1 MKRFAISA
9 GLTLAVAAALGTVP
23 AAAQSGTAQSGT
35 AQAGEGGRYVV
46 VLRSGAGADPVSVA
60 RSATGIELGSVYRS
74 ALNGFS
80 AELTPAA
87 VAALRDNP
95 NVAYVEKSAVA
106 HAHGQATPNGPVRI
120 GATANAGLKVG
131 DGRDER
137 VDVDVAVIDSGIDY
151 THPDLNVVRRVNCVG
166 VTSCVENAGMD
177 DNGHGSNVAG
187 IVGGLDN
194 GIGYVGVAPGARL
207 WSVKSLNSKG
217 SGSTEEIV
225 NGIDWVTAHADE
237 IEVVNL
243 SLGFDGTVQAVN
255 DAVNRAIAKGVVVVV
270 SAGNDKRD
278 VAEQSPANVPD
289 AITVSSLSDADG
301 KPGGLGDFA
310 WCNAK
315 NTNKDDTLSN
325 FSNFG
330 RGVDLAAPGDC
341 IRSAFKDGGY
351 SNYSGTSQA
360 APHVAGAAGWLTRG
374 SAKPTNRAGVLA
386 VRDRLVAT
394 GNANWTDTSGD
405 GAKEP
410 LLGMTDTT
418 VYPAG
423 GTAAPQATFV
433 PDCDRASRACTF
445 DAALTGGSGLSYS
458 WDFGDGT
465 TGTGVK
471 PAHTYAS
478 YGTYTVRL
486 TVTDSSGRTGRNQT
500 TFRLLAPNHNDKPTA
515 KVSGFCTVNGNCSLN
530 STGSYDPDGTIASYA
545 WNFGDGTTGTGAEIS
560 HQFPYDASGTYR
572 TTLTVTDDKGGTGAA
587 STTVTCTKLQW
598 YMTCSIG

>member
-9 GLTLAVAAALGTVP
+9 GLTLAAAAVFGPLP
-23 AAAQSGTAQSGT
+23 AAAQDAHAAPQ
-35 AQAGEGGRYVV
+35 EGARYVV
-46 VLRSGAGADPVSVA
+46 VLKNDAAADPVSVA
-60 RSATGIELGSVYRS
+60 RSAAGVRLGSVFRS
-74 ALNGFS
+74 ALDGFS
-80 AELTPAA
+80 AELTPTA
-87 VAALRDNP
+87 VAALRNNP
-95 NVAYVEKSAVA
+95 DVAYVEKSAVA
-106 HAHGQATPNGPVRI
+106 HAHGQATPNGTARI
-120 GATANAGLKVG
+120 GATANTGLKVG

-151 THPDLNVVRRVNCVG
+151 THPDLNVVRRVNCVA

-225 NGIDWVTAHADE
+225 NGIDWVTAHADQ

-243 SLGFDGTVQAVN
+243 SLGFDGTVQAVD
-255 DAVNRAIAKGVVVVV
+255 DAVKRAIAKGIVVVV

-278 VAEQSPANVPD
+278 VAEQSPANVAD
-289 AITVSSLSDADG
+289 AITVSSLSDGDG
-301 KPGGLGDFA
+301 KPGGLGGFA

-315 NTNKDDTLSN
+315 NTNKDDTLSD

-330 RGVDLAAPGDC
+330 RGVDIAAPGDC

-360 APHVAGAAGWLTRG
+360 APHVAGAAAWLTRG
-374 SAKPTNRAGVLA
+374 SAKPTDRAGVLA

-394 GNANWTDTSGD
+394 GNTNWTDTSGD

-410 LLGMTDTT
+410 LLDVTDTAA
-418 VYPAG
+418 YPAG
-423 GTAAPQATFV
+423 GTAGPQATFV
-433 PDCDRASRACTF
+433 PDCDRATRACTF
-445 DAALTGGSGLSYS
+445 DASLTGGSGLSYS

-471 PAHTYAS
+471 PSRTYAA
-478 YGTYTVRL
+478 YGTYTVKL

-500 TFRLLAPNHNDKPTA
+500 TFRLLAPNHNDRPTA
-515 KVSGFCTVNGNCSLN
+515 KVDGFCTVNGHCSLN
-530 STGSYDPDGTIASYA
+530 SAGSYDPDGTIASYR
-545 WNFGDGTTGTGAEIS
+545 WDFGDGTAGTGADVS
-560 HQFPYDASGTYR
+560 HQFPSTASGSYR

-587 STTVTCTKLQW
+587 STTVTCTRGQW

>member
-9 GLTLAVAAALGTVP
+9 GLTLATGALLGTLP
-23 AAAQSGTAQSGT
+23 AVAQGVEAAPQDGA
-35 AQAGEGGRYVV
+35 RYVV
-46 VLRSGAGADPVSVA
+46 VLKNGTVADPVSVA
-60 RSATGIELGSVYRS
+60 RSAAGVELGSVFRS

-87 VAALRDNP
+87 VATLRNDP

-106 HAHGQATPNGPVRI
+106 HAHGQATPNGTVRT
-120 GATANAGLKVG
+120 GAAANSGLRVG

-166 VTSCVENAGMD
+166 VTACVEDAGMD

-225 NGIDWVTAHADE
+225 NGIDWVTAHAAE

-255 DAVNRAIAKGVVVVV
+255 DAVGRAIAKGIVVVV

-278 VAEQSPANVPD
+278 VAEQSPANAPD

-301 KPGGLGDFA
+301 KAGGLGDFA

-360 APHVAGAAGWLTRG
+360 APHAAGAAGWLTRG
-374 SAKPTNRAGVLA
+374 SAKPTDRAGVLA
-386 VRDRLVAT
+386 VRNRLVAT

-410 LLGMTDTT
+410 LLDVTDTAA
-418 VYPAG
+418 YPAG
-423 GTAAPQATFV
+423 GTSAPQATFV
-433 PDCDRASRACTF
+433 PACDRATRACTF
-445 DAALTGGSGLSYS
+445 DASLTGGSGLSYS

-471 PAHTYAS
+471 PTHTYAS
-478 YGTYTVRL
+478 YGTYTVKL
-486 TVTDSSGRTGRNQT
+486 TVTDSSNRTGRNQT

-515 KVSGFCTVNGNCSLN
+515 KIDGFCTVNGHCSLRPAR
-530 STGSYDPDGTIASYA
+530 SADPPPTTPERGVPLPGRPVRLTAVPGFPLPGSGATRGPPGPRGSPADRP
-545 WNFGDGTTGTGAEIS
+545 GDRPG
-560 HQFPYDASGTYR
+560 SGCVR
-572 TTLTVTDDKGGTGAA
+572 RG
-587 STTVTCTKLQW
+587 CP
-598 YMTCSIG
+598 

>member
-1 MKRFAISA
+1 MRRFAISA
-9 GLTLAVAAALGTVP
+9 GLTAAAAAVFGTLPAVAQSVEAAP
-23 AAAQSGTAQSGT
+23 Q
-35 AQAGEGGRYVV
+35 EGARYVV
-46 VLRSGAGADPVSVA
+46 VLKNGTVADPVSVA
-60 RSATGIELGSVYRS
+60 RSAAGIELGSVYRS
-74 ALNGFS
+74 ALEGFS
-80 AELTPAA
+80 AELTPTAL
-87 VAALRDNP
+87 AALRANP

-106 HAHGQATPNGPVRI
+106 HAHGQATPNGTARI
-120 GATANAGLKVG
+120 GATANSGLKVG

-151 THPDLNVVRRVNCVG
+151 THPDLHVVRRVNCVA

-225 NGIDWVTAHADE
+225 YGIDWVTAHADE

-255 DAVNRAIAKGVVVVV
+255 DAVTRAIAKGIVVVV

-278 VAEQSPANVPD
+278 VAEQSPANVAD
-289 AITVSSLSDADG
+289 AITVSSLSDGDG

-341 IRSAFKDGGY
+341 IRSASKDGGY

-386 VRDRLVAT
+386 LRDRLVAT
-394 GNANWTDTSGD
+394 GSATWTDTSGD

-410 LLGMTDTT
+410 LLDVTDTAA
-418 VYPAG
+418 YPAG
-423 GTAAPQATFV
+423 GTTAPQATFV
-433 PDCDRASRACTF
+433 SDCDRATRACTF
-445 DAALTGGSGLSYS
+445 DASLTGGSGPSYR

-465 TGTGVK
+465 TGSGVK
-471 PAHTYAS
+471 PIHTYAA
-478 YGTYTVRL
+478 YGTYTVKL
-486 TVTDSSGRTGRNQT
+486 TVTDASGRTGRNQT

-515 KVSGFCTVNGNCSLN
+515 KADGFCTVNGHCSLN
-530 STGSYDPDGTIASYA
+530 SAGSYDPDGTLASYS
-545 WNFGDGTTGTGAEIS
+545 WNFGDGTTGTGSEVS
-560 HQFPYDASGTYR
+560 HQFPAGASGTYR
-572 TTLTVTDDKGGTGAA
+572 TTLTVTDDKGGTGSA
-587 STTVTCTKLQW
+587 SATVTCTKQQW
-598 YMTCSIG
+598 YMTCSID

>member
-9 GLTLAVAAALGTVP
+9 GLTLATGALLGTLP
-23 AAAQSGTAQSGT
+23 AVAQGVEAAPQDGA
-35 AQAGEGGRYVV
+35 RYVL
-46 VLRSGAGADPVSVA
+46 VLKNGTVADPVSVA
-60 RSATGIELGSVYRS
+60 RSAAGVELGSVFRS

-87 VAALRDNP
+87 VATLRNDP

-106 HAHGQATPNGPVRI
+106 HAHGQATPNGTART
-120 GATANAGLKVG
+120 GAAADSGLRVG

-166 VTSCVENAGMD
+166 VTACVENAGMD

-225 NGIDWVTAHADE
+225 NGIDWVTAHAAE

-255 DAVNRAIAKGVVVVV
+255 DAVGRAIAKGIVVVV

-278 VAEQSPANVPD
+278 VAEQSPANAPD

-301 KPGGLGDFA
+301 KAGGLGDFA

-374 SAKPTNRAGVLA
+374 SAKPTDRAGVLA
-386 VRDRLVAT
+386 VRNRLVAT

-410 LLGMTDTT
+410 LLDVTDTAA
-418 VYPAG
+418 YPAG
-423 GTAAPQATFV
+423 GTSAPQATFV
-433 PDCDRASRACTF
+433 PACDRATRACTF
-445 DAALTGGSGLSYS
+445 DASLTGGSGLSYS

-471 PAHTYAS
+471 PTHTYAS
-478 YGTYTVRL
+478 YGTYTVKL
-486 TVTDSSGRTGRNQT
+486 TVTDSSNRTGRNQT

-515 KVSGFCTVNGNCSLN
+515 KIDGFCTVNGHCSLN
-530 STGSYDPDGTIASYA
+530 SAGSYDPDGAIASYS
-545 WNFGDGTTGTGAEIS
+545 WSFGDGTTGTGADVS
-560 HQFPYDASGTYR
+560 HQFPSNASGTYR
-572 TTLTVTDDKGGTGAA
+572 TTLTVTDDKGGTGAV
-587 STTVTCTKLQW
+587 STTVTCTKQQW

>member
-9 GLTLAVAAALGTVP
+9 GLTLAAASVFGTLP
-23 AAAQSGTAQSGT
+23 AAAQSADAAPQDGA
-35 AQAGEGGRYVV
+35 RYVV
-46 VLRSGAGADPVSVA
+46 VLKNGAGADPVSVA
-60 RSATGIELGSVYRS
+60 RSAAGVELGSVYRS

-80 AELTPAA
+80 AELTPTA
-87 VAALRDNP
+87 VAALRNNP
-95 NVAYVEKSAVA
+95 NVAYVEKSSTA
-106 HAHGQATPNGPVRI
+106 HAHGQATPNGTARI

-255 DAVNRAIAKGVVVVV
+255 DAVNRAIAKGIVVVV
-270 SAGNDKRD
+270 SAGNDSRD
-278 VAEQSPANVPD
+278 VAEQSPANVAD
-289 AITVSSLSDADG
+289 AITVSSLSDGDG

-315 NTNKDDTLSN
+315 NTNKDDTLSH

-394 GNANWTDTSGD
+394 GNTNWTDTSGD

-410 LLGMTDTT
+410 LLGVTDTT
-418 VYPAG
+418 AYPAG
-423 GTAAPQATFV
+423 GIAAPQATFV
-433 PDCDRASRACTF
+433 PDCDRATRACAF
-445 DAALTGGSGLSYS
+445 DAALTGGSGLSYA

-471 PAHTYAS
+471 PSHTYAA
-478 YGTYTVRL
+478 YGTYTVKL

-515 KVSGFCTVNGNCSLN
+515 KVSGFCTVNGNCSL
-530 STGSYDPDGTIASYA
+530 SSEGSYDPDGTLASYA
-545 WNFGDGTTGTGAEIS
+545 WNFGDGTTGTGAEVS
-560 HQFPYDASGTYR
+560 HQFPYNASASYQ
-572 TTLTVTDDKGGTGAA
+572 TTLTVTDAKGGTGTA
-587 STTVTCTKLQW
+587 SAKVTCTKFPY

>member
-9 GLTLAVAAALGTVP
+9 GLTLAAAAAFGTLP
-23 AAAQSGTAQSGT
+23 AAAQSADAASRDGA
-35 AQAGEGGRYVV
+35 RYVV
-46 VLRSGAGADPVSVA
+46 VLNNGTTADPASVA
-60 RSATGIELGSVYRS
+60 RSAAGVELGSVYRS
-74 ALNGFS
+74 ALRGFS
-80 AELTPAA
+80 AELTSEA
-87 VAALRDNP
+87 VAALRNNP
-95 NVAYVEKSAVA
+95 AVAYVEKSAIA
-106 HAHGQATPNGPVRI
+106 HAHGQATPNGTARTGV
-120 GATANAGLKVG
+120 TANSRLKVG

-151 THPDLNVVRRVNCVG
+151 THPDLNVVRRVNCVA

-255 DAVNRAIAKGVVVVV
+255 DAVNRAIAKGIVVVV
-270 SAGNDKRD
+270 SAGNDSRD
-278 VAEQSPANVPD
+278 VAEQSPANVAD
-289 AITVSSLSDADG
+289 ALTVSSLSDGDG
-301 KPGGLGDFA
+301 KAGGLGDFT

-410 LLGMTDTT
+410 LLDVTDTAA
-418 VYPAG
+418 YPAG

-433 PDCDRASRACTF
+433 PDCDRATRACSF
-445 DAALTGGSGLSYS
+445 DAALTGGSGLSYA

-471 PAHTYAS
+471 PVHTYAS
-478 YGTYTVRL
+478 YGTYTVKL

-500 TFRLLAPNHNDKPTA
+500 TFRLLAPNHNDRPTA
-515 KVSGFCTVNGNCSLN
+515 KVSGFCTVNGHCSL
-530 STGSYDPDGTIASYA
+530 SSEGSYDPDGTLASYA

-560 HQFPYDASGTYR
+560 HAFPYNASGTYR
-572 TTLTVTDDKGGTGAA
+572 TTLTVTDTKGGTGTA
-587 STTVTCTKLQW
+587 SATVTCTKFPY

>member
-9 GLTLAVAAALGTVP
+9 GLALAVGAALGTVP
-23 AAAQSGTAQSGT
+23 AAAQDGAAAVDG
-35 AQAGEGGRYVV
+35 GGRYVV
-46 VLRSGAGADPVSVA
+46 VLKSGATADPVSVA
-60 RSATGIELGSVYRS
+60 RSAAGVGLGSVYRS
-74 ALNGFS
+74 ALSGFS

-87 VAALRDNP
+87 LAALRNNP
-95 NVAYVEKSAVA
+95 DVAYVEKSATA
-106 HAHGQATPNGPVRI
+106 HAHGQATPNGTART
-120 GATANAGLKVG
+120 GAVANSGLKVG

-255 DAVNRAIAKGVVVVV
+255 DAVNRAIAKGIVIVV

-278 VAEQSPANVPD
+278 VANQSPANVAD
-289 AITVSSLSDADG
+289 AITVSSLSDGDG
-301 KPGGLGDFA
+301 KPGALGDFA

-341 IRSAFKDGGY
+341 IRSTFKDGGY

-360 APHVAGAAGWLTRG
+360 APHVAGAAGWLTRS

-410 LLGMTDTT
+410 LLDVTDTAA
-418 VYPAG
+418 YPAG

-433 PDCDRASRACTF
+433 PDCDRATRACTF
-445 DAALTGGSGLSYS
+445 DAALTGGSGLAHS

-471 PAHTYAS
+471 PSHTYAS
-478 YGTYTVRL
+478 YGTYTVKL

-515 KVSGFCTVNGNCSLN
+515 KVSGFCTVNGHCSLN
-530 STGSYDPDGTIASYA
+530 SAGSYDPDGTIASYA
-545 WNFGDGTTGTGAEIS
+545 WNFGDGTTGTGADIS
-560 HQFPYDASGTYR
+560 HQFPYNASGTYR
-572 TTLTVTDDKGGTGAA
+572 TTLTVTDDKGGTGTA
-587 STTVTCTKLQW
+587 SATVTCTKLPW

>member
-1 MKRFAISA
+1 MRRFAISA
-9 GLTLAVAAALGTVP
+9 GLTMAAAAVFGTFP
-23 AAAQSGTAQSGT
+23 AAAQS
-35 AQAGEGGRYVV
+35 AGDVAPAEAGRYVV
-46 VLRSGAGADPVSVA
+46 VLKNGSTADPVSVA
-60 RSATGIELGSVYRS
+60 RSAAGVGLGSVYRN
-74 ALNGFS
+74 ALSGFS
-80 AELTPAA
+80 AELTPTA
-87 VAALRDNP
+87 VAALRGNP
-95 NVAYVEKSAVA
+95 DVAYVEKSAVA
-106 HAHGQATPNGPVRI
+106 HAHGQATPNGTARI
-120 GATANAGLKVG
+120 GATANSGLKVG

-166 VTSCVENAGMD
+166 VTACVENAGMD

-243 SLGFDGTVQAVN
+243 SLGFDGTVQSVN
-255 DAVNRAIAKGVVVVV
+255 DAVGRAIAKGVVVVV

-278 VAEQSPANVPD
+278 VANQSPANVAD

-301 KPGGLGDFA
+301 KAGGLGDFA

-330 RGVDLAAPGDC
+330 RGVDIAAPGDC

-360 APHVAGAAGWLTRG
+360 APHVAGAAAWLARG
-374 SAKPTNRAGVLA
+374 SAKPKDRAGVLA

-405 GAKEP
+405 GVREP
-410 LLGMTDTT
+410 LLGVTDTA

-423 GTAAPQATFV
+423 GTAAPDATFV
-433 PDCDRASRACTF
+433 TGCDRATRACAF
-445 DAALTGGSGLSYS
+445 DASLTSGSGLGYA
-458 WDFGDGT
+458 WDFGDGA
-465 TGTGVK
+465 TGTGVR
-471 PAHTYAS
+471 PTHTYAS
-478 YGTYTVRL
+478 YGTYTVKL

-500 TFRLLAPNHNDKPTA
+500 TFRLLAPNHNDRPTA
-515 KVSGFCTVNGNCSLN
+515 KVGGFCTVNGNCQLSAE
-530 STGSYDPDGTIASYA
+530 GSSDPDGTLVSYS
-545 WNFGDGTTGTGAEIS
+545 WNFGDGTTGTGADIG
-560 HQFPYDASGTYR
+560 HQYPSQVSGTYR
-572 TTLTVTDDKGGTGAA
+572 ATLTVTDDKGGTGSA
-587 STTVTCTKLQW
+587 STTVTCTKGPW
-598 YMTCSIG
+598 ITTCSLG

>member
-1 MKRFAISA
+1 MKRFAMSA

-23 AAAQSGTAQSGT
+23 AAAQSGA

-46 VLRSGAGADPVSVA
+46 VLKSGATTDPVSVA
-60 RSATGIELGSVYRS
+60 RSAAGVELGSVYRS
-74 ALNGFS
+74 ALSGFS

-87 VAALRDNP
+87 VAALRNNP
-95 NVAYVEKSAVA
+95 NVAYVEKSATA
-106 HAHGQATPNGPVRI
+106 HAHGQATPNGTARI
-120 GATANAGLKVG
+120 GATANSGLRVG

-166 VTSCVENAGMD
+166 VTACVENAGMD

-194 GIGYVGVAPGARL
+194 GIGYVGVTPGARL

-237 IEVVNL
+237 IEAVNL

-270 SAGNDKRD
+270 SAGNDQRD
-278 VAEQSPANVPD
+278 VANQSPANVPD

-301 KPGGLGDFA
+301 KPGALGDFA

-330 RGVDLAAPGDC
+330 RGVDLEAPGDC
-341 IRSAFKDGGY
+341 IQSAFKNGGY
-351 SNYSGTSQA
+351 SNYNGTSQA
-360 APHVAGAAGWLTRG
+360 APHAAGAAAWLTRG
-374 SAKPTNRAGVLA
+374 TNKPKDRARVLA
-386 VRDRLVAT
+386 VRDKLVNA
-394 GNANWTDTSGD
+394 GNANWTDNSGD

-410 LLGMTDTT
+410 LLDLHDSSPRAAPPAPTPPSPVSATT
-418 VYPAG
+418 PARPAPSTPASPPAAASPTG
-423 GTAAPQATFV
+423 GTSATAPPA
-433 PDCDRASRACTF
+433 PASSPPTP
-445 DAALTGGSGLSYS
+445 
-458 WDFGDGT
+458 T
-465 TGTGVK
+465 T
-471 PAHTYAS
+471 
-478 YGTYTVRL
+478 
-486 TVTDSSGRTGRNQT
+486 
-500 TFRLLAPNHNDKPTA
+500 PT
-515 KVSGFCTVNGNCSLN
+515 
-530 STGSYDPDGTIASYA
+530 
-545 WNFGDGTTGTGAEIS
+545 
-560 HQFPYDASGTYR
+560 
-572 TTLTVTDDKGGTGAA
+572 A
-587 STTVTCTKLQW
+587 STT
-598 YMTCSIG
+598 SN

>member
-46 VLRSGAGADPVSVA
+46 VLKSGAGADPVSVA
-60 RSATGIELGSVYRS
+60 RSATGVELGSVYRS

-95 NVAYVEKSAVA
+95 NVAYVEKSVVA
-106 HAHGQATPNGPVRI
+106 HAHGQATPNGPVRV

-137 VDVDVAVIDSGIDY
+137 ADVDVAVIDSGIDY

-433 PDCDRASRACTF
+433 PDCDRAGRACTF
-445 DAALTGGSGLSYS
+445 DAALTGGSGLSYN

-572 TTLTVTDDKGGTGAA
+572 TTLTVTDGKGGTGAA